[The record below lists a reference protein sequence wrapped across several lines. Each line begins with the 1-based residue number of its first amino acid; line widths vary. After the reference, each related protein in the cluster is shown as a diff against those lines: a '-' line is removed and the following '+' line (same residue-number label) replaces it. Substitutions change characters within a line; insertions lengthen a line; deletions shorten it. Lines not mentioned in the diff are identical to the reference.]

1 MWRRTF
7 VVAGLAMMAVP
18 GAGATSHL
26 VGIVSSVSDAE
37 KAVHITMREGRRE
50 TVAVDDKTA
59 YMKWITHKPYQ
70 QGDQAGARALT
81 VGRCVN
87 VDLRSDGANLARVIW
102 INTDGEGTE
111 WDPCKEIR

>member
-7 VVAGLAMMAVP
+7 VVAGFALMTVQ
-18 GAGATSHL
+18 GAGATSRF
-26 VGIVSSVSDAE
+26 VGIVSSVSDAGQ
-37 KAVHITMREGRRE
+37 AVHITMRERRAE

-59 YMKWITHKPYQ
+59 YMKWIMHKPFQ
-70 QGDQAGARALT
+70 QDQRAGASALT

-87 VDLRSDGANLARVIW
+87 VDLRSDGANLAKVIW
-102 INTDGEGTE
+102 ISTEGEGTV